1 MLNIRRTAVQLAF
14 LCGALGLSGCE
25 SLESR
30 LERIIAAEAH
40 LAGRSEAPHRLAVL
54 STGQQSLLYRL
65 DRIRA
70 AQQSIRIQTF
80 IFADC
85 KTTRLIIH
93 ELVRAARRGV
103 EVHILADSMFSEQS
117 TIRCARAEAAHPKI
131 RFRVF
136 NPVTESVDPGFARSC
151 WAMATDFRRVNHRMH
166 NKVMVVD
173 QRWGICGGRNYD
185 DTYFDEDTSMAY
197 RDRDIAVEGAIVAE
211 MVQSFDQYWNNAAAI
226 PVKELKDV
234 KVALANLP
242 PNERNWPFSFAHLE
256 ITDLAARMEG
266 LLRRGE
272 PRLSWH
278 DVHAIAFWAD
288 AVGKPDV
295 DDDTEGMAARLIGAL
310 GSARH
315 RLLVQTPYLVLTD
328 VAIKLVGMLDDK
340 VTVTVHTNSLAST
353 DAWPAYAH
361 SIRQR
366 HEVIKTLGLDVYELK
381 PYPRHM
387 QSIVPDYP
395 ALRTRARGKA
405 DPRPTGQPGDPI
417 LSLHAKSLVVDDR
430 LAVIGS
436 YNLDP
441 RSATLNTEVL
451 LAVWDRDVASLLA
464 RQIERDCRP
473 ENSWVVAPKQYPLG
487 TRSVLKLLVEVN
499 EIVKSVTTLDL
510 WPLRS
515 CSLFDIKP
523 DAAAVSRFEGA
534 FYESYVDVGQF
545 PEVSSTKKEILVR
558 LTRSLTGVFRA
569 WM

>member
-1 MLNIRRTAVQLAF
+1 VIQLAF

-25 SLESR
+25 SLESWLNR
-30 LERIIAAEAH
+30 TIVAEAH

-54 STGQQSLLYRL
+54 STGQESLLYRL
-65 DRIRA
+65 ERIRA

-103 EVHILADSMFSEQS
+103 EVQVLADSMFSEQS
-117 TIRCARAEAAHPKI
+117 TIHWAHAVGAHPKMW
-131 RFRVF
+131 FRVF
-136 NPVTESVDPGFARSC
+136 NPMTESLDPGFVRSSF
-151 WAMATDFRRVNHRMH
+151 AMGTDLKRINHRMH

-173 QRWGICGGRNYD
+173 QRWGICGGRNFHD
-185 DTYFDEDTSMAY
+185 MYFDEDTQLVY
-197 RDRDIAVEGAIVAE
+197 RDRDVAVEGPIVAK
-211 MVQSFDQYWNNAAAI
+211 MVRSFDQYWNNSASI
-226 PVKELKDV
+226 PIRELKDV
-234 KVALANLP
+234 KVALDKMP
-242 PNERNWPFSFAHLE
+242 PNEWNWPYSFADLE
-256 ITDLAARMEG
+256 ITDLAARMEE

-272 PRLSWH
+272 PCLNWH

-288 AVGKPDV
+288 AVGKPGV
-295 DDDTEGMAARLIGAL
+295 KDDPEGVATRLIGAL

-315 RLLVQTPYLVLTD
+315 RLLVQTPYLVFTD
-328 VAIKLVGMLDDK
+328 AGIKLVDMLDAN

-353 DAWPAYAH
+353 DAWAPYAH

-366 HEVIKTLGLDVYELK
+366 HKVIKTLGLDVYELK

-417 LSLHAKSLVVDDR
+417 LSLHAKSLVVDDH

-441 RSATLNTEVL
+441 RSETLNTEVL

-464 RQIERDCRP
+464 KQIELDYHP
-473 ENSWVVAPKQYPLG
+473 ENSWVVAPKRHPLG
-487 TRSVLKLLVEVN
+487 TKSVLKLLAAVN
-499 EIVKSVTTLDL
+499 EIVKSSTTFDV
-510 WPLRS
+510 WPIRS

-523 DAAAVSRFEGA
+523 DAIATSRFEQE
-534 FYESYVDVGQF
+534 FYENYVDVGQF
-545 PEVSSTKKEILVR
+545 PDVSSTQKQILVR